1 MRGEIQTQA
10 DEKDDSPSCTSQ
22 LTVLLPL
29 PNLEFKFN
37 CIDKLILS
45 ENNDGMINHE
55 ASNMLNE
62 NSLMLSKA
70 KMKKRVEFS
79 DKNGFVFTIGRKEI
93 TSLEKCATWYS
104 RRELSDLKFEASLV
118 VEAFRFK
125 RIAMSENTFV
135 LGAGYQTCRG
145 LERFVDQTR
154 GSIQEEEK
162 RVLIRSV
169 LKEQSRQRSCGIS
182 DRNILRTRS
191 ILRSYKGRVMARAL
205 GRQDAIRSTSTQ
217 FVQTFKE
224 CRDFDST
231 PDKDVMCWAR
241 ELALTHSS
249 LNGASLQAAHH
260 SKDTFNSRI
269 WPRENK
275 KNICLGF
282 KSSVKS
288 NHQQERYQMR
298 TTKKLNTID
307 AAKKCTE
314 TANLL
319 DLKSECTSI
328 LLRDNAVV
336 KSKTSISIECVD
348 ECNGVKVLVA
358 DTNDDIL
365 ETILVQDESSNSG
378 NSGSEC
384 ITNLKS
390 GSSSLSQS
398 CDSKPPEQ
406 SQTSTLGRR
415 DSIISVDYSLQLYQY
430 DCRGKKLLKPFSG
443 ENGTSNLNDSYDDN
457 NNHRSTNKRGEF
469 NKNSRYKQRK
479 IFKLSISTLMN
490 NIKYDA
496 RDDTKDGVRDNTGN
510 DRRDHVY
517 SYII

>member
-1 MRGEIQTQA
+1 
-10 DEKDDSPSCTSQ
+10 
-22 LTVLLPL
+22 
-29 PNLEFKFN
+29 
-37 CIDKLILS
+37 
-45 ENNDGMINHE
+45 MIKNE

-62 NSLMLSKA
+62 NSLMLSKV

-79 DKNGFVFTIGRKEI
+79 DNNGFVFTIGRKEI

-104 RRELSDLKFEASLV
+104 RREILELKVEASLV
-118 VEAFRFK
+118 VKIFRLK
-125 RIAMSENTFV
+125 RIVMNERIFV
-135 LGAGYQTCRG
+135 PGVGYHTCRG
-145 LERFVDQTR
+145 LERCVDQEK
-154 GSIQEEEK
+154 GSIQVEEK
-162 RVLIRSV
+162 RALIRSV
-169 LKEQSRQRSCGIS
+169 LKEQSRQRSCGIFDPNS
-182 DRNILRTRS
+182 LRNWSL
-191 ILRSYKGRVMARAL
+191 LHSYRGRVMARTL
-205 GRQDAIRSTSTQ
+205 GRQDAITSNSKK
-217 FVQTFKE
+217 FVQTF
-224 CRDFDST
+224 T
-231 PDKDVMCWAR
+231 DVVCSGR
-241 ELALTHSS
+241 ELTLTHSS
-249 LNGASLQAAHH
+249 LNGTSLHAAYR

-275 KNICLGF
+275 ENICLGL

-298 TTKKLNTID
+298 TTKKLYTID
-307 AAKKCTE
+307 VAKKCTE

-328 LLRDNAVV
+328 SLRDNAVV
-336 KSKTSISIECVD
+336 KSKTHISIECVD

-358 DTNDDIL
+358 DTSDDIL

-430 DCRGKKLLKPFSG
+430 DCRGKTLLKPISG
-443 ENGTSNLNDSYDDN
+443 ENRLSNLYDSYDDDSN
-457 NNHRSTNKRGEF
+457 YRSTNKGGEF
-469 NKNSRYKQRK
+469 NKN
-479 IFKLSISTLMN
+479 L
-490 NIKYDA
+490 
-496 RDDTKDGVRDNTGN
+496 
-510 DRRDHVY
+510 
-517 SYII
+517 